1 MLKAGLVG
9 LPNAGKTT
17 LFNAL
22 TRAHAPAESYPFT
35 TIEPNT
41 GTVIVPDPTLQQLA
55 GLLQPQKVIPAHIEF
70 QDIAGLVKN
79 AHRGEGL
86 GNQFLSHIRGV
97 NAIVHVVRCFASD
110 SVSHVAGSVDPARD
124 WEVVETEL
132 MLADLE
138 LLERQLARSGRMHDR
153 SSAEIVERL
162 NRLRELLDKGIP
174 LRRANLDGDLRR
186 AARERGLL
194 TWLPEL
200 VVANLGE
207 NDARGHDLLQ
217 NLKEKCEP
225 EGVEVVAVYAQ
236 LEYELL
242 DLEEEERKVFLE
254 TLDLSQ
260 GATERIVHAA
270 YHLLDLITFYTTENE
285 ILQAWPVPRGTLAPD
300 AAGRIHS
307 DMREGFV
314 AVDVVSARD
323 LIRYGSF
330 AEARQHGCLR
340 REGKHYEIREGDVCR
355 FHFH

>member
-22 TRAHAPAESYPFT
+22 TRAHAPAENYPFT

-41 GTVIVPDPTLQQLA
+41 GTVIVPDHTLQELA
-55 GLLQPQKVIPAHIEF
+55 TLLQPHKVVPAHIEF
-70 QDIAGLVKN
+70 QDIAGLVKD

-97 NAIVHVVRCFASD
+97 NAIVHVVRCFESD
-110 SVSHVAGSVDPARD
+110 SVSHVAGSLDPVRD

-138 LLERQLARSGRMHDR
+138 LLERHLARTARLR
-153 SSAEIVERL
+153 NRPSSEIVPRL
-162 NRLRELLDKGIP
+162 NQLKQPLEKGVP
-174 LRRANLDGDLRR
+174 LRRVQMDGDLRH
-186 AARERGLL
+186 AAREHGLL

-200 VVANLGE
+200 AVANLGE
-207 NDARGHDLLQ
+207 NDKRGDDLLPRLQ
-217 NLKEKCEP
+217 RKCQA
-225 EGVEVVAVYAQ
+225 EGVEVIGVYAQ

-242 DLEEEERKVFLE
+242 DLEEEERKAFLQ
-254 TLDLSQ
+254 TFHLTQ
-260 GATERIVHAA
+260 GATERIIHAA
-270 YHLLDLITFYTTENE
+270 YRLLDLITFYTVENE
-285 ILQAWPVPRGTLAPD
+285 ILQAWTAPRGTLAPD
-300 AAGRIHS
+300 AAGLIHS

-314 AVDVVSARD
+314 AADVVSARD

-340 REGKHYEIREGDVCR
+340 REGKHYEIRPGDVCR